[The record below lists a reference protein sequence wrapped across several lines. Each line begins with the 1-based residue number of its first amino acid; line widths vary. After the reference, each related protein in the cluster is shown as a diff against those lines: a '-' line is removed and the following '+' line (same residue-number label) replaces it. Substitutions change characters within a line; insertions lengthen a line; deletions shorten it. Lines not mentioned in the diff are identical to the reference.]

1 MEEHGVASTVR
12 YYVVKFP
19 DLLKESSV
27 HMWRNTYITE
37 LEKKK
42 RESKDD
48 LTINKLPEKK
58 RGRPYL
64 LGEKLEMQV
73 RAYLQTLRANGAVV
87 NTSIAIG
94 CGEGIVMNEDINLL
108 ACNGGHIV

>member
-1 MEEHGVASTVR
+1 M
-12 YYVVKFP
+12 
-19 DLLKESSV
+19 KEISIRT
-27 HMWRNTYITE
+27 WRNTYITE

-64 LGEKLEMQV
+64 LSKKLEMQD

-94 CGEGIVMNEDINLL
+94 CAEGIVMNEDINLL
-108 ACNGGHIV
+108 ARNGRHIVLTGPNIS